1 MKTKI
6 SVIVGSVLA
15 LIVGSALALA
25 DTETE
30 PVLDQ
35 MSHQL
40 RGSCNCL
47 WRDWERGQER
57 GQTPQP
63 PPQKS
68 KAPINPAPET
78 NGGNR
83 TAGGSK

>member
-6 SVIVGSVLA
+6 SVIVGSALA

-25 DTETE
+25 ETE
-30 PVLDQ
+30 PLLDQ

-47 WRDWERGQER
+47 WPDLEGGQA
-57 GQTPQP
+57 PQP
-63 PPQKS
+63 PPQKP
-68 KAPINPAPET
+68 KTPTNPAPET

-83 TAGGSK
+83 TAGGSR

>member
-6 SVIVGSVLA
+6 SVIVGSALA

-25 DTETE
+25 ETE
-30 PVLDQ
+30 PLLDQ

-47 WRDWERGQER
+47 WPEGGQA
-57 GQTPQP
+57 PQP
-63 PPQKS
+63 PPQKP
-68 KAPINPAPET
+68 KTPTNPAPET

-83 TAGGSK
+83 TAGGSR